1 MSESIE
7 PHEDWNPNL
16 EMVVKKEG
24 EQSQS
29 LYWIHNSASVWASNR
44 NDAIQIPAIILAS
57 VTGFLAATSNLVPP
71 VAIGAMSL
79 IVGILNTIN
88 SYYKFAQRS
97 ESHKITAQLYLK
109 TYKIIEIELALPVH
123 QRVDASKL
131 LKKMR
136 DTMQHVSE
144 VSPPI
149 PNKVIEMY
157 KKNFAGS
164 VVSKPIIAND
174 LESIIISNVDPVS
187 INTVI
192 SNLPKNPVVLTPTSN
207 VSKKPAVLKPA
218 VPWPSVRS

>member
-1 MSESIE
+1 MESVE

-16 EMVVKKEG
+16 ENVIKKEG

-29 LYWIHNSASVWASNR
+29 LYWIHNSASVWASKR

-57 VTGFLAATSNLVPP
+57 VTGFLAATSNLIPS

-79 IVGILNTIN
+79 IVGILNTVN

-97 ESHKITAQLYLK
+97 ESHRITSQLYLK

-136 DTMQHVSE
+136 ETMQHISE
-144 VSPPI
+144 VAPAI
-149 PNKVIEMY
+149 PGSVIRMY
-157 KKNFAGS
+157 RQNFADS
-164 VVSKPIIAND
+164 AVSKPIIVND
-174 LESIIISNVDPVS
+174 LEVIVVS
-187 INTVI
+187 KTEV
-192 SNLPKNPVVLTPTSN
+192 PVVAPIVAPVVVT
-207 VSKKPAVLKPA
+207 PA
-218 VPWPSVRS
+218 VPTVPIVLTSNALWPSASF